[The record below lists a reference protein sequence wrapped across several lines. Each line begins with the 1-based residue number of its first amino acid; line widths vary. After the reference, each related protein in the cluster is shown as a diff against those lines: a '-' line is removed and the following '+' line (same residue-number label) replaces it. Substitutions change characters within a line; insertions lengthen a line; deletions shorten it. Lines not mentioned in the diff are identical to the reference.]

1 MHWILPP
8 KKVHL
13 FHSCL
18 ADRFFL
24 VPFEASSNETE
35 VVDGTDPEALPTE
48 VLCDVNT
55 EISPGR
61 VKLSL
66 YGYTWGQN
74 WEQDVAAAGQDY
86 VFYRWR
92 LCFQSRSWYIN
103 QKLSGEGA
111 AVANM

>member
-1 MHWILPP
+1 MHSILPRKGASP
-8 KKVHL
+8 PA
-13 FHSCL
+13 FRWP
-18 ADRFFL
+18 DFFFL
-24 VPFEASSNETE
+24 PLEASSNETE
-35 VVDGTDPEALPTE
+35 VVVDPEALPTE

-61 VKLSL
+61 VKVSL

-74 WEQDVAAAGQDY
+74 WETDVAAAGQDY

-111 AVANM
+111 AIFEYV